1 MPLSEDEQRQ
11 LDQIERDLAQEHEFA
26 VALPPGQRRRVILA
40 AALLAV
46 GMTLMLTGVVTMHTA
61 AVLGAV
67 ISVAAM
73 LAIVS
78 ALTFVLAVLTL
89 DPASSLWHRSITS
102 ASERPPD

>member
-61 AVLGAV
+61 ALLVAI
-67 ISVAAM
+67 ISISAM
-73 LAIVS
+73 LAII
-78 ALTFVLAVLTL
+78 AALAVFLVL
-89 DPASSLWHRSITS
+89 
-102 ASERPPD
+102 